1 MKIETFNLCLEF
13 HQALIRP
20 RLCDEVKENAKRI
33 LVDGVDVKNAS
44 GKRLADKVNLR
55 WAQIK
60 LFADASFDKKVEVY
74 TIATGRKANPQVFKA
89 LKEYESE
96 QYKNMHQASFVNGVS
111 MQCVKSLKERF
122 DRFEMYANKL

>member
-1 MKIETFNLCLEF
+1 MKLETFNLCLEF

-33 LVDGVDVKNAS
+33 LVDGVDVKKAS
-44 GKRLADKVNLR
+44 GKRLADKVKFRHAEL
-55 WAQIK
+55 Q
-60 LFADASFDKKVEVY
+60 LFKGASFDRKVEVY
-74 TIATGRKANPQVFKA
+74 TKATGRKANPLVFKA
-89 LKEYESE
+89 LKEYESG
-96 QYKNMHQASFVNGVS
+96 QYKNMHQASFANGVS